1 MVTYPHHPMGHL
13 PLKKGGVKKLISN
26 KKSNSSGINATSSK
40 FRGGVENNNK
50 IILVEKTP
58 EISIIVPV
66 YNSAETIKEC
76 VNSIVAQDFTNWEL
90 LLVDDGSSDCS
101 HDICL
106 ELAAQDKRVV
116 ALQQEH
122 KGVSAARNLA
132 LDKARGTYICF
143 VDADDTVEP
152 DYLSSLYEHHD
163 CDMVIC
169 GYYVD
174 CYNEEKHL
182 VNREMHSPAPLSTD
196 INDNKETLV
205 PLFENGMIN
214 INCNKLLKSNII
226 KNHNI
231 RYTNYPVNEDYIFM
245 LSYLMH
251 SNSLRAIE
259 KPLYHWIRIE
269 NKKTGVS
276 SIPENL
282 LDIYNEAH
290 RLTRD
295 FFGNDIF
302 ADKILYY
309 SYNFIVLKYFNAIKE
324 NIIPC
329 KTAFAKLRDFHRN
342 NLVKAAYNAY
352 TPKSKGDWI
361 VHEIQKRG
369 YFKLYYL
376 LRQTILKWICR

>member
-1 MVTYPHHPMGHL
+1 M
-13 PLKKGGVKKLISN
+13 
-26 KKSNSSGINATSSK
+26 
-40 FRGGVENNNK
+40 
-50 IILVEKTP
+50 EKTP

-101 HDICL
+101 HGICL
-106 ELAAQDKRVV
+106 KLAAQDKRMV

-152 DYLSSLYEHHD
+152 DYLSSLYERHD
-163 CDMVIC
+163 YDMVIC

-182 VNREMHSPAPLSTD
+182 VNREIHSPAPLATD

-205 PLFENGMIN
+205 PLFKNGMIN
-214 INCNKLLKSNII
+214 SNWNKIYKREIIINNKI
-226 KNHNI
+226 KF
-231 RYTNYPVNEDYIFM
+231 RNYSINEDNIFNILYM
-245 LSYLMH
+245 KYVQSIIT
-251 SNSLRAIE
+251 IE

-376 LRQTILKWICR
+376 LRQTILK